1 MTIDEWTQMNA
12 GIELGGVDVSMRIQM
27 GIYHALADGF
37 KLPSETLVVPR
48 VHVAPT
54 MEGRALVHYNG
65 RAQVSHNGIP
75 ADFPELRP
83 RLLAARGGVSSAG
96 RSADDEAIEEPA
108 WLSLHRWFLFF
119 APTAEAS
126 GGASGERPAPPY
138 GFISLR
144 RTALRVADA
153 QGRRLVLASRGES
166 QPLPPVGN
174 AVNCDDWLEMCL
186 LLADGRF
193 QPMEAPRLQ
202 LRFEEAAAYE
212 AWAAIIGEACAD

>member
-1 MTIDEWTQMNA
+1 
-12 GIELGGVDVSMRIQM
+12 
-27 GIYHALADGF
+27 
-37 KLPSETLVVPR
+37 
-48 VHVAPT
+48 
-54 MEGRALVHYNG
+54 
-65 RAQVSHNGIP
+65 
-75 ADFPELRP
+75 
-83 RLLAARGGVSSAG
+83 
-96 RSADDEAIEEPA
+96 
-108 WLSLHRWFLFF
+108 LSLHRWFLFF

-212 AWAAIIGEACAD
+212 AWAAIIGEACADNMPTRPPALGPRIGAQAKPPGGGAGDCGGGGDVQTSL